1 MYLYSLRILLLRC
14 CTTSV
19 SIFELELTVHWHIIC
34 YGTLLTLGACARV
47 TVVVLCVCVSVCL
60 SVTKLAATYLVC
72 KSKLRCYT
80 IPHGVPNA
88 CIVWI
93 PLKTLCSPVLAS
105 FADGKLLDFSLSGTY
120 RSIYTKGH
128 VPVLYTVC
136 PAHGRGLVKARPTEH
151 D

>member
-1 MYLYSLRILLLRC
+1 MHES
-14 CTTSV
+14 
-19 SIFELELTVHWHIIC
+19 
-34 YGTLLTLGACARV
+34 YGSR
-47 TVVVLCVCVSVCL
+47 SVCL
-60 SVTKLAATYLVC
+60 SVTKLAATYLAC

-80 IPHGVPNA
+80 ISYGGPIA

-105 FADGKLLDFSLSGTY
+105 LVDGKLLDFYPSGTQ

-136 PAHGRGLVKARPTEH
+136 PAHGRGLVKAQPTEH

>member
-1 MYLYSLRILLLRC
+1 MHEGYGSC
-14 CTTSV
+14 SV
-19 SIFELELTVHWHIIC
+19 I
-34 YGTLLTLGACARV
+34 
-47 TVVVLCVCVSVCL
+47 L

-72 KSKLRCYT
+72 KSKLGCYT

-93 PLKTLCSPVLAS
+93 PLTS
-105 FADGKLLDFSLSGTY
+105 FADGKLLDFSLSGTH

-136 PAHGRGLVKARPTEH
+136 SRVLVKVRPTE
-151 D
+151 